1 MPRVPNTAHD
11 AMPLPA
17 LQAGAGVPQDLGR
30 VDLGI
35 GFALA
40 AAAVFVRF
48 GNLHEILTVMV
59 GAKLYL
65 LYLFVLPALLA
76 VVLTGGLRRVFEGR
90 PAIYWT
96 GFALW
101 IALAIPFST
110 WRGGSVETFI
120 GYLKTGVAM
129 MVVIAGMTTNW
140 RQCKGMMWAFA
151 LAGGVSLA
159 AGRLFETTK
168 AGGRLGLD
176 FGSIANANDFA
187 AHLLSLL
194 PFLLWIVLSSR
205 SFVLRTLA
213 LPGIGFGLYLI
224 LRTASRGAV
233 LALAV
238 GCLFFLWRATLRQRI
253 AFLALAPVALAAVA
267 AFVPRDALLRMRM
280 LSAAADVAGK
290 SADDGVA
297 LEAAGSASVRRYLFQ
312 KGVEYALEHPLFGVG
327 PGLFATYEG
336 THEQVFGTHGYWRVA
351 HNSFTEVA
359 SECGIPGLLFF
370 VAGILSTLRLLNS
383 TYREAR
389 GRPECQDIQTAALC
403 VMLGVVNF
411 CVAAAFLSDG
421 YSAYFP
427 AMGGLAIAIARAAK
441 QEFQSRAIPSGAAQ
455 LPVGAGG
462 RFAWGPL
469 GSAPT

>member
-1 MPRVPNTAHD
+1 MPRAPNTAD
-11 AMPLPA
+11 DVMPPRA
-17 LQAGAGVPQDLGR
+17 LQAWTGVPQDLGR
-30 VDLGI
+30 IDLGI

-65 LYLFVLPALLA
+65 LYIFVLPALLA

-90 PAIYWT
+90 PTIYWT

-151 LAGGVSLA
+151 LAGGVSLM
-159 AGRLFETTK
+159 AGRLFETTR

-187 AHLLSLL
+187 AYLLSLL
-194 PFLLWIVLSSR
+194 PFLLWVVLSSR
-205 SFVLRTLA
+205 SIVLRTLA
-213 LPGIGFGLYLI
+213 LPGIGYGLYLI

-233 LALAV
+233 LALAI
-238 GCLFFLWRATLRQRI
+238 GCLFFLWRGTARQRI

-280 LSAAADVAGK
+280 VSVPADVVGE
-290 SADDGVA
+290 GVA
-297 LEAAGSASVRRYLFQ
+297 LEAAQSASIREYLVQ
-312 KGVEYALEHPLFGVG
+312 KGVEYAFEHPLFGVG
-327 PGLFATYEG
+327 PGLFASYEG
-336 THEQVFGTHGYWRVA
+336 SHEQVFGTHGYWRAA
-351 HNSFTEVA
+351 HSSFTEVA

-389 GRPECQDIQTAALC
+389 GRPECQDIRTAALC

-427 AMGGLAIAIARAAK
+427 AMGGLAVAIARGAK
-441 QEFQSRAIPSGAAQ
+441 QEFQSRAVSLGAAER
-455 LPVGAGG
+455 LK
-462 RFAWGPL
+462 
-469 GSAPT
+469 